1 MDCDL
6 VVEIDAALSLSD
18 TQERCRVEQADVY
31 QLAQIE
37 IGTVTNDDGQVL
49 LVNKACFNEKLSGL
63 LKQLSFVEG
72 SVATKP
78 DWTKL
83 FECDMYVESH
93 VTHVS
98 VFGQ

>member
-18 TQERCRVEQADVY
+18 TQERCRVEQAGVY

-37 IGTVTNDDGQVL
+37 IGTVTNNGQVF

-63 LKQLSFVEG
+63 LPNLSFVQG
-72 SVATKP
+72 SVATK
-78 DWTKL
+78 DGWTKL
-83 FECDMYVESH
+83 FECDMYVASH
-93 VTHVS
+93 VQHVS